1 MSNSKNNNKKTS
13 EKAKLMSKWQKMP
26 YTNRELSWVDFNARV
41 LEEAFKKTNPIMERC
56 NFLSITAS
64 NLDEFFMVRVAGVLD
79 QIHHGRTSRDASGM
93 TPTEVMDGL
102 VEKIHEFAK
111 KQYSCYNRSI
121 IPSLRSAG
129 IVFKEADEL
138 DGDQKAFVEEY
149 FKKVVFP
156 VLTPMAVDTSRPFP
170 MLANKSLNIAV
181 RLTNAENE
189 EFFALVQVP
198 SILPRFL
205 ELPTHEGR
213 AFILLE
219 KIIAMHLGELFELY
233 NIKQYDPFRIT
244 RDSDLDID
252 EDTEDLMAEIKKSIR
267 KRKRG
272 EPVRLEFGKKCNREI
287 REFLVDAL
295 DVTEREIY
303 FQRGPLDLTF
313 LSKFAHIKGC
323 EDMCFEP
330 IVPVNPPAEFCGY
343 DDIFEAI
350 REKDRLVHHPY
361 ESFDVVVDFVK
372 KAATDPNV
380 LAIKQTLY
388 RVSGNSPIVAALIK
402 AAENGK

>member
-1 MSNSKNNNKKTS
+1 
-13 EKAKLMSKWQKMP
+13 MP

-149 FKKVVFP
+149 FEKVVFP

-267 KRKRG
+267 
-272 EPVRLEFGKKCNREI
+272 N
-287 REFLVDAL
+287 
-295 DVTEREIY
+295 
-303 FQRGPLDLTF
+303 
-313 LSKFAHIKGC
+313 
-323 EDMCFEP
+323 
-330 IVPVNPPAEFCGY
+330 
-343 DDIFEAI
+343 
-350 REKDRLVHHPY
+350 
-361 ESFDVVVDFVK
+361 
-372 KAATDPNV
+372 
-380 LAIKQTLY
+380 
-388 RVSGNSPIVAALIK
+388 LIS
-402 AAENGK
+402 N